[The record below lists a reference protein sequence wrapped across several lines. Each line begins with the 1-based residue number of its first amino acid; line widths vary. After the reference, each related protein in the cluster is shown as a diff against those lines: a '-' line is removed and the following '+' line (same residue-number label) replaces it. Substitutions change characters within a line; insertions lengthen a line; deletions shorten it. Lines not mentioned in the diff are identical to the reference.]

1 MPAGDVPA
9 GEGSGDETQGMTFPV
24 PTGAWHPAT
33 ARRLVVGAVGLL
45 WAAGAVGGLVAGEA
59 EPSGDRIV
67 RVVLRG
73 NVRATAHRI
82 LGQMRLRE
90 GSVYSPAAVDEDLKR
105 IYDLGEF
112 DNVVIR
118 PQREDDGLV
127 LVVEVTERPV
137 LERLEFDGNRKFDDK
152 DLTETVGVKAGNLL
166 DRHKVFTGARA
177 IERKYRDKGYYFVS
191 VALDEKLLA
200 DQHVARYTVAE
211 GPRVRVRKITFA
223 GNHSI
228 GAAELQKRME
238 TRTWFPLL
246 VAGTYDDEQL
256 QRDVVGVRNYYV
268 EQGFLDVRVG
278 RELVFSPDK
287 TNLTIRI
294 VVEEGP
300 RYRARSVALEGVE
313 RFSRPLLQKQMQL
326 APGEP
331 YTADTVRA
339 DAELI
344 RDTYGEVGYIDAF
357 VRPVID
363 FTDEPGQVD
372 VTLKVEEG
380 TPVQIGEIRVEG
392 NRLTQDK
399 VVRRELRFYP
409 EEPVNTK
416 LIDRARRRL
425 EGTGLYRPGS
435 VQITTIPTAA
445 PGVADILVRVE
456 ETETAN
462 LILGAGISSNSGVLG
477 NISLVQRNFDI
488 ADWPQSNEEFW
499 RGEAFRGAGQTAQIV
514 LEPGTELQRYRV
526 DFRDPHVFDT
536 DFSFSTSLFYFDRIR
551 DSYDERR
558 VGGHFGFG
566 RELREDLRAFLN
578 LRLENINIRDVDAG
592 VPRDVLEVEG
602 SSNLTSVEVG
612 LVKDTTDS
620 YLFPTEGYRLTG
632 SVEQAGALGGS
643 YTFTKFVVD
652 GRRYWTVTRD
662 VLDRKTVL
670 SLRGRAGFIGG
681 DAPIFERFFAGG
693 HGSIRGFEFRG
704 VGPTRGDT
712 FVGGD
717 FLALASAEYAFPIF
731 EKTLTGVV
739 FLDTGTVERTFS
751 VSTWR
756 AAVGFGVRFT
766 IPFFGPV
773 PFALDFGFPIAK
785 DGDDEE
791 EFFSFSLGTSF

>member
-1 MPAGDVPA
+1 
-9 GEGSGDETQGMTFPV
+9 MTFPV
-24 PTGAWHPAT
+24 ATGAWHPAIVE
-33 ARRLVVGAVGLL
+33 RLAASALVLL
-45 WAAGAVGGLVAGEA
+45 LAAGLVGGLVAGEA
-59 EPSGDRIV
+59 ETSGDRIV

-90 GSVYSPAAVDEDLKR
+90 GSLYSPAAVDEDLKR

-118 PQREDDGLV
+118 PQREADGLV
-127 LVVEVTERPV
+127 LVVEVTERPA

-152 DLTETVGVKAGNLL
+152 DLTETVGVEAGNLL
-166 DRHKVFTGARA
+166 DRHKVFAGARA

-191 VALDEKLLA
+191 VTLDEDLLA
-200 DQHVARYTVAE
+200 KSRVARYTIAE
-211 GPRVRVRKITFA
+211 GPRVRVRKIRFV

-228 GAAELQKRME
+228 GAGELAKRVE

-246 VAGTYDDEQL
+246 VTGTYDDEQL
-256 QRDVVGVRNYYV
+256 ERDVVAIRNYYV

-278 RELVFSPDK
+278 RELEFTPDK
-287 TNLTIRI
+287 TKLTIRVI
-294 VVEEGP
+294 VEEGP
-300 RYRARSVALEGVE
+300 RYQARSVALEGVD

-331 YTADTVRA
+331 YTADGVRA
-339 DAELI
+339 DVKLI
-344 RDTYGEVGYIDAF
+344 RETYGEVGYIDTF
-357 VRPVID
+357 IRPVID

-372 VTLKVEEG
+372 VTFKVEEG
-380 TPVQIGEIRVEG
+380 NPVQIGEIRVEG
-392 NRLTQDK
+392 NLLTQDK

-409 EEPVNTK
+409 EEPVNMK

-435 VQITTIPTAA
+435 VQITTIPTDD
-445 PGVADILVRVE
+445 PGVADVLVRIE

-462 LILGAGISSNSGVLG
+462 LILGAGISSNSGVVG

-488 ADWPQSNEEFW
+488 TDWPQSNEEFW

-514 LEPGTELQRYRV
+514 LEPGVELQRYRV
-526 DFRDPHVFDT
+526 GFRDPHVFDT
-536 DFSFSTSLFYFDRIR
+536 DFSFSTSLFYFDRER

-578 LRLENINIRDVDAG
+578 LRLENINIRNVDAG
-592 VPRDVLEVEG
+592 VPKDVLDDEG
-602 SSNLTSVEVG
+602 SSNLTSAEVG

-620 YLFPTEGYRLTG
+620 FLFPTEGYRLTG
-632 SVEQAGALGGS
+632 SVEQAGALGGD
-643 YTFTKFVVD
+643 YTFTKFLVD

-662 VLDRKTVL
+662 VLDRKSVL
-670 SLRGRAGFIGG
+670 SLRGRMGFIGG
-681 DAPIFERFFAGG
+681 DAPVFERFFAGG

-704 VGPTRGDT
+704 VGPKTADT

-717 FLALASAEYAFPIF
+717 FLALASTEYSFPIF
-731 EKTLTGVV
+731 EKTLTGVL
-739 FLDTGTVERTFS
+739 FLDTGTVEERITL
-751 VSTWR
+751 STWR

-766 IPFFGPV
+766 VPFFGPV
-773 PFALDFGFPIAK
+773 PFALDFGFPISK
-785 DGDDEE
+785 DGDDDE

>member
-1 MPAGDVPA
+1 
-9 GEGSGDETQGMTFPV
+9 MTFLV
-24 PTGAWHPAT
+24 ATGARHPAI
-33 ARRLVVGAVGLL
+33 AKRL
-45 WAAGAVGGLVAGEA
+45 AAGALILLLAAGLVGGLVASEA

-90 GSVYSPAAVDEDLKR
+90 GSLYSPADADEDLKR

-118 PQREDDGLV
+118 PQREADGLV

-152 DLTETVGVKAGNLL
+152 DLAETVGVEAGNLL
-166 DRHKVFTGARA
+166 DRHKVFAGARA
-177 IERKYRDKGYYFVS
+177 IQRKYRDKGYYFAS
-191 VALDEKLLA
+191 VTLDEQLLA
-200 DQHVARYTVAE
+200 KSRLARYTIAE
-211 GPRVRVRKITFA
+211 GPRVRVRKIRFV

-228 GAAELQKRME
+228 GAGELAKRME

-256 QRDVVGVRNYYV
+256 DRDVVAIRNYYV

-278 RELVFSPDK
+278 RELEFSPDK
-287 TNLTIRI
+287 TKLSIRVI
-294 VVEEGP
+294 VEEGP
-300 RYRARSVALEGVE
+300 RYQARSVALEGVE
-313 RFSRPLLQKQMQL
+313 RFSRSLLQKQMRL
-326 APGEP
+326 APGKP
-331 YTADTVRA
+331 YAADAVRA
-339 DAELI
+339 DVELI
-344 RDTYGEVGYIDAF
+344 RETYGEVGYIDAF
-357 VRPVID
+357 IRPVID

-372 VTLKVEEG
+372 VTFKVEEG
-380 TPVQIGEIRVEG
+380 EPVQIGEIRVEG

-399 VVRRELRFYP
+399 VIRRELRFYP

-435 VQITTIPTAA
+435 VQITTIPTGD

-462 LILGAGISSNSGVLG
+462 LILGAGISSNSGVVG

-488 ADWPQSNEEFW
+488 TDWPQSNEEFW

-514 LEPGTELQRYRV
+514 LEPGVELQRYRV
-526 DFRDPHVFDT
+526 GFRDPHVFDT
-536 DFSFSTSLFYFDRIR
+536 DFSFSTSLFYFDRVR

-578 LRLENINIRDVDAG
+578 LRLENINIRNVDRG
-592 VPRDVLEVEG
+592 VPQDVFDVEG
-602 SSNLTSVEVG
+602 SSTLTSVEVG

-620 YLFPTEGYRLTG
+620 FLFPTEGYRLTG

-643 YTFTKFVVD
+643 YTFTKFLVD

-662 VLDRKTVL
+662 VLDRKSVL
-670 SLRGRAGFIGG
+670 AIRGRMGFIGG

-704 VGPTRGDT
+704 VGPKKRHT

-717 FLALASAEYAFPIF
+717 FLALASTEYSFPIF
-731 EKTLTGVV
+731 EKTLTGVL
-739 FLDTGTVERTFS
+739 FLDTGTVEERITL
-751 VSTWR
+751 STWR

-766 IPFFGPV
+766 VPFFGPV

-785 DGDDEE
+785 DGDDDD
-791 EFFSFSLGTSF
+791 EFFSFSIGTSF

>member
-1 MPAGDVPA
+1 
-9 GEGSGDETQGMTFPV
+9 MTFLV
-24 PTGAWHPAT
+24 ATGARHPAI
-33 ARRLVVGAVGLL
+33 AKRL
-45 WAAGAVGGLVAGEA
+45 AAGALILLLAAGLVGGLVAGEA
-59 EPSGDRIV
+59 ETSGDRIV

-90 GSVYSPAAVDEDLKR
+90 GSLYSPAAVDEDLKR

-118 PQREDDGLV
+118 PQREADGLV

-152 DLTETVGVKAGNLL
+152 DLAETVGVKAGNLL
-166 DRHKVFTGARA
+166 DRHKVFAGARA

-191 VALDEKLLA
+191 VTLDEPLLA
-200 DQHVARYTVAE
+200 KSRLARYTIAE
-211 GPRVRVRKITFA
+211 GPRVRVRKIRFV

-228 GAAELQKRME
+228 GAGELAKRME

-256 QRDVVGVRNYYV
+256 QRDVVAIRNYYV

-278 RELVFSPDK
+278 RELQFTPDK
-287 TNLTIRI
+287 TKLSIRVI
-294 VVEEGP
+294 VEEGP
-300 RYRARSVALEGVE
+300 RYQARSVALEGVE
-313 RFSRPLLQKQMQL
+313 RFSRPLLQKQMRL
-326 APGEP
+326 APGKP
-331 YTADTVRA
+331 YAADAVRA
-339 DAELI
+339 DVELI
-344 RDTYGEVGYIDAF
+344 RETYGEVGYIDAF
-357 VRPVID
+357 IRPVID

-372 VTLKVEEG
+372 VTFKVEEG
-380 TPVQIGEIRVEG
+380 EPVQIGEIRVEG

-399 VVRRELRFYP
+399 VIRRELRFYP

-435 VQITTIPTAA
+435 VQITTIPTAD
-445 PGVADILVRVE
+445 PGVTDILVRVE
-456 ETETAN
+456 EAETAN

-477 NISLVQRNFDI
+477 NISLIQRNFDI
-488 ADWPQSNEEFW
+488 TDWPQSNEEFW

-514 LEPGTELQRYRV
+514 LEPGTRLQRYRV

-536 DFSFSTSLFYFDRIR
+536 DFSFSTSLFYFDRER

-566 RELREDLRAFLN
+566 RELREDLRAFMN
-578 LRLENINIRDVDAG
+578 LRLESINIRNVDGG
-592 VPRDVLEVEG
+592 VPQDVLDVEG
-602 SSNLTSVEVG
+602 SSTLTSVEVG

-620 YLFPTEGYRLTG
+620 FLFPTEGYRLTG

-643 YTFTKFVVD
+643 YTFTKFLVD

-662 VLDRKTVL
+662 VLDRKSVL
-670 SLRGRAGFIGG
+670 AIRGRMGFIGG

-704 VGPTRGDT
+704 VGPKTGGT

-717 FLALASAEYAFPIF
+717 FLALASTEYSFPIF
-731 EKTLTGVV
+731 EKTLTGVL
-739 FLDTGTVERTFS
+739 FLDMGTVEEQITL
-751 VSTWR
+751 STWR

-766 IPFFGPV
+766 VPFFGPV
-773 PFALDFGFPIAK
+773 PFALDFGFPISK
-785 DGDDEE
+785 DGDDDE
-791 EFFSFSLGTSF
+791 EFFSFSIGTSF

>member
-1 MPAGDVPA
+1 
-9 GEGSGDETQGMTFPV
+9 MTFLV
-24 PTGAWHPAT
+24 ATGARHPAI
-33 ARRLVVGAVGLL
+33 AKRL
-45 WAAGAVGGLVAGEA
+45 AAGALILLLVAGLVGGLVAGEA

-90 GSVYSPAAVDEDLKR
+90 GSLYSPAAVDEDLKR

-118 PQREDDGLV
+118 PQREADGLV
-127 LVVEVTERPV
+127 LVVEVTERPA

-152 DLTETVGVKAGNLL
+152 DLAETVGVKAGNLL
-166 DRHKVFTGARA
+166 DRHKVFAGARA

-191 VALDEKLLA
+191 VTLDEQLLA
-200 DQHVARYTVAE
+200 KSRLARYTIAE
-211 GPRVRVRKITFA
+211 GPRVRVRKIRFV

-228 GAAELQKRME
+228 GARELAKRME

-256 QRDVVGVRNYYV
+256 DRDVVSVRNYYV

-278 RELVFSPDK
+278 RELEFTPDK
-287 TNLTIRI
+287 TKLSIRVI
-294 VVEEGP
+294 VEEGP
-300 RYRARSVALEGVE
+300 RYQARSVALEGVD
-313 RFSRPLLQKQMQL
+313 RFSRPLLQKQMRL

-331 YTADTVRA
+331 YAADAVRA
-339 DAELI
+339 DVELI
-344 RDTYGEVGYIDAF
+344 RETYGEVGYIDAF
-357 VRPVID
+357 IRPVID

-372 VTLKVEEG
+372 VTFKVEEG
-380 TPVQIGEIRVEG
+380 KPVQIGEIRVEG

-399 VVRRELRFYP
+399 VIRRELRFYP

-435 VQITTIPTAA
+435 VQITTIPTAD
-445 PGVADILVRVE
+445 PGVTDILVRVE
-456 ETETAN
+456 EAETAN

-488 ADWPQSNEEFW
+488 TDWPQSNEEFW
-499 RGEAFRGAGQTAQIV
+499 RGEAFRGAGQTAQVV
-514 LEPGTELQRYRV
+514 LEPGTKLQRYRV

-536 DFSFSTSLFYFDRIR
+536 DFSFSTSLFYFDRVR

-566 RELREDLRAFLN
+566 RELREDLRAFVN
-578 LRLENINIRDVDAG
+578 LRLENINIRNADAG
-592 VPRDVLEVEG
+592 VPQDVLDVEG
-602 SSNLTSVEVG
+602 SSTLTSVEVG

-620 YLFPTEGYRLTG
+620 FLFPTEGYRLTG

-643 YTFTKFVVD
+643 YTFTKFMVD

-662 VLDRKTVL
+662 VLDRKSVL
-670 SLRGRAGFIGG
+670 ALRGRMGFIGG

-704 VGPTRGDT
+704 VGPKTGGT

-717 FLALASAEYAFPIF
+717 FLALASTEYSFPIF
-731 EKTLTGVV
+731 EKTLTGVL
-739 FLDTGTVERTFS
+739 FLDMGTVEERITL
-751 VSTWR
+751 STWR

-766 IPFFGPV
+766 VPFFGPV

-785 DGDDEE
+785 DGDDDE
-791 EFFSFSLGTSF
+791 EFFSFSIGTSF